1 MEIAVASRENHAGF
15 GVMCDVSS
23 VAHDQILSITQEKM

>member
-1 MEIAVASRENHAGF
+1 VEIAATSRQDHAEF
-15 GVMCDVSS
+15 GVKRDVPA